1 MLWDTRKR
9 IRYFCRASDVKKA
22 FIKAELEKIGRERIE
37 KSSGQSFYRAVKSH
51 YKSMD
56 KEALIK
62 KSFGENWKEI
72 ILSLPNNTPETIK
85 YLENI

>member
-1 MLWDTRKR
+1 
-9 IRYFCRASDVKKA
+9 
-22 FIKAELEKIGRERIE
+22 
-37 KSSGQSFYRAVKSH
+37 
-51 YKSMD
+51 MD

-62 KSFGENWKEI
+62 KSFGEDWKEI